1 MKERERE
8 KKKKRLGDNSCVTG
22 GKRVILL
29 FFLKKRAMAKSSSF
43 KKGKSA
49 LKPGAVI
56 VIESINFALHS
67 QFFPREYSDQFLIKN
82 LVWRI

>member
-1 MKERERE
+1 
-8 KKKKRLGDNSCVTG
+8 
-22 GKRVILL
+22 
-29 FFLKKRAMAKSSSF
+29 MAKSSSF

-67 QFFPREYSDQFLIKN
+67 QFFPTNIATSF
-82 LVWRI
+82 